1 MGLFTEQ
8 QLIKRFESR
17 LQKGW
22 TNEAYSSPRAK
33 ALEYLKESVREQKTF
48 SATSKTYDIFLSH
61 SSSDA
66 RLVAG
71 LKLELEDRGYSV
83 YVDWINDPQLDRTNV
98 TKDNANILRE
108 RMNQCRA
115 LLYAFSQN
123 ASTSTWMPWE
133 LGYFD
138 GNKGLVAVAP
148 ITKSYSNSFTG
159 NEYLALYPYID
170 SAPQKQSTETKM
182 WINEDS
188 NTYVL
193 FSEWLQGKKP
203 YKRSA

>member
-1 MGLFTEQ
+1 MGLITEQ
-8 QLIKRFESR
+8 QLINRFESS

-22 TNEAYSSPRAK
+22 TNETYSSLITK
-33 ALEYLKESVREQKTF
+33 ASAFLKESEREQKMF
-48 SATSKTYDIFLSH
+48 SAIPKTYDIFLSH

-83 YVDWINDPQLDRTNV
+83 YIDWINDHQLDRTNV
-98 TKDNANILRE
+98 TKDNANTLRM
-108 RMNQCRA
+108 RMTQCKS
-115 LLYAFSQN
+115 LLYAFSPN

-138 GNKGLVAVAP
+138 GMKGLVAVAP
-148 ITKSYSNSFTG
+148 IARSSSNSFTG
-159 NEYLALYPYID
+159 NEYLGLYPYLD
-170 SAPQKQSTETKM
+170 SASQDQGSEKKM

-203 YKRSA
+203 FKRSQ